1 MNVPKNLLYT
11 KEHEWIKLE
20 GNLIT
25 VGITDYAQETLGDI
39 TFVELP
45 KVGTS
50 SDQLKQIATIES
62 VKAASDVY
70 APMSGKVVKIN
81 EEVKDTPEKVNQ
93 SPYDKGWF
101 FVMEITN
108 EKEKDKLLNAEMYK
122 KYVEGIA
129 K

>member
-1 MNVPKNLLYT
+1 MNVPENLLYT

-45 KVGTS
+45 SVGTS
-50 SDQLKQIATIES
+50 SKQLKQIATIES

-70 APMSGKVVKIN
+70 APMTGKVVKIN

-108 EKEKDKLLNAEMYK
+108 EKEKDNLLNAESYK